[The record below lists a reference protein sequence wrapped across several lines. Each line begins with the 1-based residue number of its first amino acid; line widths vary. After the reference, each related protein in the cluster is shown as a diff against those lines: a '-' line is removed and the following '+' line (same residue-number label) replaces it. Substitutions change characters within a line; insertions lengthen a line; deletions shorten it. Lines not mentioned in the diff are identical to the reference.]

1 MDDPQAA
8 SGPVFQS
15 LSLRDWRQFETVAL
29 SFHPRLTVITGAN
42 AAGKTTLLTL
52 LASHFG
58 WQPQFV
64 GTPAKKRR
72 DGALS
77 FLSGFWR
84 RHRSTESPGTHLVGQ
99 LTYTDGGVCTLQ
111 VPEEL
116 GAAAFNVGLAGQRSV
131 AGLFIPSHRPTFVYQ
146 QVTQIPTQPPARQHL
161 FDQYLNEA
169 RSRYYG
175 GGSPGYSPA
184 FRLKEALISLAVFGE
199 GNQTVEPNPEALA
212 LYRGFVDVLREVLPP
227 MLGFRT
233 LSIRMPEVVMETDSG
248 DFSFDA
254 VSGGVAAI
262 IDLAFQI
269 FMRGHD
275 QERFVVLIDEP
286 ENHLH
291 PELQRSLLPGFL
303 EAFPNVQFI
312 VATHNPFMVGSVSDS
327 NVYAL
332 RYGTI
337 SGSAEAVAASMRRRV
352 SSILLDTVNKAGS
365 SNDILQEVLGL
376 PGTRAL
382 WVEERMHA
390 ILNKYESR
398 SVDEGVLRE
407 LRDEFS
413 RLGMEDVF
421 PREARRLLH
430 RDQAE

>member
-1 MDDPQAA
+1 
-8 SGPVFQS
+8 
-15 LSLRDWRQFETVAL
+15 
-29 SFHPRLTVITGAN
+29 
-42 AAGKTTLLTL
+42 
-52 LASHFG
+52 
-58 WQPQFV
+58 
-64 GTPAKKRR
+64 
-72 DGALS
+72 
-77 FLSGFWR
+77 
-84 RHRSTESPGTHLVGQ
+84 
-99 LTYTDGGVCTLQ
+99 
-111 VPEEL
+111 
-116 GAAAFNVGLAGQRSV
+116 
-131 AGLFIPSHRPTFVYQ
+131 
-146 QVTQIPTQPPARQHL
+146 
-161 FDQYLNEA
+161 
-169 RSRYYG
+169 
-175 GGSPGYSPA
+175 
-184 FRLKEALISLAVFGE
+184 
-199 GNQTVEPNPEALA
+199 
-212 LYRGFVDVLREVLPP
+212 
-227 MLGFRT
+227 
-233 LSIRMPEVVMETDSG
+233 
-248 DFSFDA
+248 
-254 VSGGVAAI
+254 
-262 IDLAFQI
+262 
-269 FMRGHD
+269 
-275 QERFVVLIDEP
+275 
-286 ENHLH
+286 
-291 PELQRSLLPGFL
+291 
-303 EAFPNVQFI
+303 